1 MREQRK
7 VSTMRLRNALAAMTA
22 TASTLFA
29 AGCGG
34 GSSTPPAV
42 VAPAVATATPAAT
55 ATPTAAPGLL
65 FLNTGTLTFT
75 VAGATQSFNA
85 YENGYA
91 GGITATSTAPN
102 SCSGIATFTASAA
115 GPLAT
120 INVNS
125 VAAGQCQITV
135 HDTNGQTAVVTVYV
149 TTTSG
154 TVN

>member
-1 MREQRK
+1 
-7 VSTMRLRNALAAMTA
+7 MRLRNALAAMIA

-29 AGCGG
+29 AGCSGDN
-34 GSSTPPAV
+34 STPPAV
-42 VAPAVATATPAAT
+42 VVPAVAT

-65 FLNTGTLTFT
+65 FVNAGSLTFT
-75 VAGATQSFNA
+75 VAGATLSFNA
-85 YENGYA
+85 FETGYA
-91 GGITATSTAPN
+91 GVITATSTAPN

-115 GPLAT
+115 GSVAT
-120 INVNS
+120 INVTS

-135 HDTNGQTAVVTVYV
+135 HDTNGQTAAVTVYV